1 MKTDYCLMSEYRDM
15 VEKVS
20 AVYGEKSKAC
30 INNYIDST
38 LVGEV
43 RKWKV
48 ISALLLFFGIL
59 LLPILLGLPLILG
72 GITLYILIPR
82 KMESLIEQY
91 KVLVKNDNTLE

>member
-1 MKTDYCLMSEYRDM
+1 MKTDYGLMSEYRDM

-20 AVYGEKSKAC
+20 AVYEEKSKAC
-30 INNYIDST
+30 INKYIDST

-48 ISALLLFFGIL
+48 ISALFLFFGIL

-72 GITLYILIPR
+72 GITLYILIPK
-82 KMESLIEQY
+82 KMERLIEQY
-91 KVLVKNDNTLE
+91 RVLVKNDNTLE

>member
-15 VEKVS
+15 VEKES
-20 AVYGEKSKAC
+20 AVYEEKSKAC

-48 ISALLLFFGIL
+48 ISALFLFFGIL

-72 GITLYILIPR
+72 GITLYILIPK

-91 KVLVKNDNTLE
+91 RVLVKNDNTLE